1 MSADDWRQCPICHGL
16 PKELRGGIEHLY
28 GKIPEKEY
36 EQKKNKYKEAR
47 NTSTV
52 MVYYEYHL
60 QADNTIAVNFEAE
73 CKTCNAKWM
82 YEGVLK

>member
-1 MSADDWRQCPICHGL
+1 MSADDWQQCPICHGM

-36 EQKKNKYKEAR
+36 ERRKYEYKKAL

-52 MVYYEYHL
+52 RVYYEYL
-60 QADNTIAVNFEAE
+60 LLKDKTIFLTMYAKCE
-73 CKTCNAKWM
+73 KTW
-82 YEGVLK
+82 G